1 MALSFAVA
9 VLRFYVIEIKLS
21 QSAKK
26 INSVAGVLRYGYVL
40 SLAKLRAY

>member
-26 INSVAGVLRYGYVL
+26 INSIAGVLWIRFIL
-40 SLAKLRAY
+40 S